1 MRNRRAAANT
11 IDEYIAGYPPDV
23 RERLQKIRRAI
34 RKAAPDAGEAISY
47 GMPTFK
53 LSGNLV
59 HFAAFKEHIGFFPTP
74 SGVEKFERELAAYET
89 SKGTI
94 RFPHDKP
101 IPLGLIGRIVKF
113 RVRESLARAAAGGK
127 MKAQAGEQERRP

>member
-11 IDEYIAGYPPDV
+11 IDEYIAGSPPDV
-23 RERLQKIRRAI
+23 RQRLQKIRRTI

-47 GMPTFK
+47 EMPTFK

-74 SGVEKFERELAAYET
+74 SGVEKFKEELAAYAT

-113 RVRESLARAAAGGK
+113 RVAENLAKAAAGGGK
-127 MKAQAGEQERRP
+127 KAQGGEKEKRP

>member
-1 MRNRRAAANT
+1 MRIRRATANS
-11 IDEYIAGYPPDV
+11 IDEYIAGCPSDV
-23 RERLQKIRRAI
+23 RERLQRIRRTI
-34 RKAAPDAGEAISY
+34 RMAAPDAVEAISY
-47 GMPTFK
+47 GVPTFK

-59 HFAAFKEHIGFFPTP
+59 HFAAFKEHVGFFPTP
-74 SGVEKFERELAAYET
+74 SGVEKFKRELAAYEN

-113 RVRESLARAAAGGK
+113 RVRES
-127 MKAQAGEQERRP
+127 MHKAVAKKKR